1 MRATTMFH
9 VLPTG
14 TLPLPRASATLDDDE
29 LLVTVP
35 DIAQFLRGRS
45 AG

>member
-1 MRATTMFH
+1 MRATTMFL

-14 TLPLPRASATLDDDE
+14 TLQFPRASATPDDDE
-29 LLVTVP
+29 LLATVP